1 MLKKYEPRDYPNLNI
16 TIYENIEHISILNSW
31 HETCLQNIN
40 WVEGEIKIFGKIH
53 KIPRLQ
59 AWYSDP
65 GINYSYSGK
74 VLNQNIWNKELL
86 EIKIL
91 IESVCNCTFNSVLA
105 NLYRNGSD
113 SMGLHSDDEK
123 ELGLRPLIAS
133 LSLGEEREI
142 TFKHKYDDVSLKIPQ
157 HHGQLL
163 VMHGDTQT
171 YWKHEIKKTK
181 KFKKPRIN
189 LTFRNII
196 SY

>member
-1 MLKKYEPRDYPNLNI
+1 MLKKYEPKDYPNLYI
-16 TIYENIEHISILNSW
+16 TIYENIEHISIWNSW
-31 HETCLQNIN
+31 HEICLQNIN
-40 WVEGEIKIFGKIH
+40 WVEGEIKIFGKTY

-59 AWYSDP
+59 AWYSDH
-65 GINYSYSGK
+65 GVNYSYSGK
-74 VLNQNIWNKELL
+74 VLDQNIWNKELL

-91 IESVCNCTFNSVLA
+91 IESICKCTFNSVLA

-113 SMGLHSDDEK
+113 SMGLHADDEK

-163 VMHGDTQT
+163 VMHGD
-171 YWKHEIKKTK
+171 
-181 KFKKPRIN
+181 P
-189 LTFRNII
+189 
-196 SY
+196 

>member
-1 MLKKYEPRDYPNLNI
+1 MLKKYDLSNYQNLDI
-16 TIYENIEHISILNSW
+16 TIYENIERISVLDSW
-31 HETCLQNIN
+31 HESCLTKIN
-40 WVEGEIKIFGKIH
+40 WEEGEIKIFGKTH

-59 AWYSDP
+59 AWYSDH

-74 VLNQNIWNKELL
+74 ALNQNIWNDELL

-91 IESVCNCTFNSVLA
+91 VESVCKSTFNSVLA

-113 SMGLHSDDEK
+113 SMGLHADDEK
-123 ELGLRPLIAS
+123 ELGLKPTIAS

-142 TFKHKYDDVSLKIPQ
+142 VFKHKYDGSSLRLPQ
-157 HHGQLL
+157 YHGQLL
-163 VMHGDTQT
+163 VMYGDTQK

-181 KFKKPRIN
+181 KLKKPRIN

-196 SY
+196 SH

>member
-1 MLKKYEPRDYPNLNI
+1 MLKKYEPKDYPNLDI
-16 TIYENIEHISILNSW
+16 TIYENIEHISIINSW
-31 HETCLQNIN
+31 HEACLQNIN

-59 AWYSDP
+59 AWYSDH

-74 VLNQNIWNKELL
+74 VLDQNIWNKELL

-91 IESVCNCTFNSVLA
+91 IESVCKCTFNSVLA

-113 SMGLHSDDEK
+113 SMGLHADDEK

-181 KFKKPRIN
+181 KI
-189 LTFRNII
+189 
-196 SY
+196 

>member
-1 MLKKYEPRDYPNLNI
+1 MLKKYEPKDYPNLNI

-113 SMGLHSDDEK
+113 SMGLHADDEK

-163 VMHGDTQT
+163 VMYGDTQT
-171 YWKHEIKKTK
+171 HWKHEIKKTK
-181 KFKKPRIN
+181 KIKKPRIN

>member
-1 MLKKYEPRDYPNLNI
+1 
-16 TIYENIEHISILNSW
+16 
-31 HETCLQNIN
+31 
-40 WVEGEIKIFGKIH
+40 
-53 KIPRLQ
+53 
-59 AWYSDP
+59 
-65 GINYSYSGK
+65 
-74 VLNQNIWNKELL
+74 
-86 EIKIL
+86 
-91 IESVCNCTFNSVLA
+91 
-105 NLYRNGSD
+105 
-113 SMGLHSDDEK
+113 MGLHADDEK

-163 VMHGDTQT
+163 VMHGDTQK

>member
-1 MLKKYEPRDYPNLNI
+1 MLKRYELKDYPNLDI
-16 TIYENIEHISILNSW
+16 TIYENIEHVSILNNW
-31 HETCLQNIN
+31 QEACLQNIN
-40 WVEGEIKIFGKIH
+40 WVEGEIKIFGKTH

-59 AWYSDP
+59 AWYSDD
-65 GINYSYSGK
+65 GISYSYSGK
-74 VLNQNIWNKELL
+74 VLDQNIWNKELF
-86 EIKIL
+86 EIKL
-91 IESVCNCTFNSVLA
+91 LVESVCKCTFNSVLA

-113 SMGLHSDDEK
+113 SMGLHADDEK

-142 TFKHKYDDVSLKIPQ
+142 TFKHKHEGTSLKIPQ

-163 VMHGDTQT
+163 VMQGNTQK

-181 KFKKPRIN
+181 KIKKPRIN

-196 SY
+196 TY